1 MKITARNLTNNGAKY
16 TELDNVDEVVI
27 EMPNTDGKFVIRM
40 LRDGRLA
47 VMLPE
52 DDDVIRMFIEPISRD
67 SISIQAWKPRLE
79 EFLRKVK

>member
-1 MKITARNLTNNGAKY
+1 MEN
-16 TELDNVDEVVI
+16 
-27 EMPNTDGKFVIRM
+27 FVIRM
-40 LRDGRLA
+40 VRDGRLV

-52 DDDVIRMFIEPISRD
+52 DNDVIRMLIEPISRD